1 MGEGRA
7 GEDPKHSK
15 SRAYNVLSRT
25 LYFKIVDAI
34 IIFIIILLCVKHLLS
49 DISGFSTFVKIFFFS
64 FLLFFFTL
72 KTCKVNS
79 DSISVFKEIAI
90 WL

>member
-1 MGEGRA
+1 MGEGRT
-7 GEDPKHSK
+7 GEHPKHNK
-15 SRAYNVLSRT
+15 SCAYNVLSRT

-64 FLLFFFTL
+64 FFFSFFFY
-72 KTCKVNS
+72 S
-79 DSISVFKEIAI
+79 ESM
-90 WL
+90 